1 MLNAINMNLEH
12 NIEIYAALVSIDLEH
27 LIELSDLDI
36 KAFLK
41 DFIESIVKCPKVPTS
56 MVS

>member
-1 MLNAINMNLEH
+1 MNLEH

-27 LIELSDLDI
+27 LIELSGLDI

>member
-12 NIEIYAALVSIDLEH
+12 NIEIYAALVSIDLKH

-36 KAFLK
+36 KAFLT

>member
-12 NIEIYAALVSIDLEH
+12 NIEIYAALVNIDLEH
-27 LIELSDLDI
+27 LLHI
-36 KAFLK
+36 KVFLK

>member
-36 KAFLK
+36 KAFLN
-41 DFIESIVKCPKVPTS
+41 DFI
-56 MVS
+56 MVSKVTE